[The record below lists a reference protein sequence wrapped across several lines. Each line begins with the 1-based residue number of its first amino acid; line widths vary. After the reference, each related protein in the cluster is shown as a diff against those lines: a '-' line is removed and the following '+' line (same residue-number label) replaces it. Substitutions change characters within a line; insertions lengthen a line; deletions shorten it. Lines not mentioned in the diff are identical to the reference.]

1 MGNLLIVED
10 DRSSRDTLAAALAD
24 VEMNVTTAASA
35 EEAIARLK
43 LAPVDIVLSDVVMG
57 RLDGL
62 DLLNHIQEESP
73 DTAVILMTGQGSIQA
88 AVDAMRNGAY
98 DYLTKPIDLDRLELV
113 IERAKKKQNLVREN
127 KKLRKEIRTAFSS
140 AGIIGRS
147 RPMQLVLERVEQVAR
162 TNATVLI
169 LGESGTG
176 KELIASAIHYHSRR
190 SEGPLV
196 KVNCAALPESL
207 VESELFGHE
216 RGAFTGAHRLRRGRF
231 ELSNQGTLFLDE
243 VGDLTLPTQ
252 IKLLRAIQEREIERV
267 GGQTTIR
274 VDVRLIT
281 ATNQMLEERIKRG
294 EFREELYYRLKVVT
308 IEAPPLRDRT
318 DDIPLLLNHFLKFY
332 CKEHGCVAE
341 RFTDSAM
348 EVLCEYAWPGNVR
361 ELRNLVESLV
371 VTTPGNEIGVKHLPA
386 SMAPKQRTPQLQLT
400 MGKSLEE
407 IEREYILKTLN
418 TLGGNKT
425 KAAQILGI
433 GKKTLYRRLES
444 YRKEGYLAAE
454 NHLLTD

>member
-1 MGNLLIVED
+1 MGSLLIVED
-10 DRSSRDTLAAALAD
+10 DRSSRETLAAALAD
-24 VEMNVTTAASA
+24 IEMEVATAASA

-43 LAPVDIVLSDVVMG
+43 LAPVDIVISDVVMG
-57 RLDGL
+57 RMDGL
-62 DLLNHIQEESP
+62 DLLNYIQENCAE
-73 DTAVILMTGQGSIQA
+73 TTVILMTGQGSILA

-98 DYLTKPIDLDRLELV
+98 DYLTKPIDLDRLEL
-113 IERAKKKQNLVREN
+113 IIDRAKKKQNLIREN
-127 KKLRKEIRTAFSS
+127 RELRKEIRTAFSS

-216 RGAFTGAHRLRRGRF
+216 KGAFTGAHRMRRGRF

-243 VGDLTLPTQ
+243 VGDLTVPTQ

-267 GGQTTIR
+267 GGQSTIR
-274 VDVRLIT
+274 IDVRLIT
-281 ATNQMLEERIKRG
+281 ATNQRLEEAIERG

-308 IEAPPLRDRT
+308 IEVPPLRTRV
-318 DDIPLLLNHFLKFY
+318 DDIPILLNHFLTHY
-332 CKEHGCVAE
+332 CKEHGCTVDH
-341 RFTDSAM
+341 FTDSAM
-348 EVLCEYAWPGNVR
+348 EVLCQYAWPGNVR

-371 VTTPGNEIGVKHLPA
+371 VTTRGNEIGLKQLPS
-386 SMAPKQRTPQLQLT
+386 SMAPRQQAPQLQFS

-407 IEREYILKTLN
+407 IERDYILKTLS
-418 TLGGNKT
+418 TLNGNKT

-433 GKKTLYRRLES
+433 GKKTLYRRLET
-444 YRKEGYLAAE
+444 YRKEGYLPGE
-454 NHLLTD
+454 N